1 MRPILLACG
10 VLSALLGAACG
21 STTQPVEPAEQES
34 EQAPARPEI
43 DGAALAAEWR
53 PEVIPL
59 PQDWAPDLP
68 KGAEV
73 LRFAPGMF
81 EEGAEDFWTYAFR
94 VDLAEELTAELDA
107 EAAIANFLELYYDGL
122 LGMVGGGNGYDMG
135 DDPAQ
140 VHVGQPKDG
149 VYPIRVELI
158 DGFVTGKP
166 LTLHMD
172 WRGEGKTLRIIASP
186 QPRDH
191 QLWDQMRAIVN
202 VLEPGV

>member
-1 MRPILLACG
+1 MRPILLAC
-10 VLSALLGAACG
+10 ALLCASCG
-21 STTQPVEPAEQES
+21 STTQPAEQGS
-34 EQAPARPEI
+34 EQAPDSAPPAPEF

-53 PEVIPL
+53 PETIAL

-68 KGAEV
+68 KGTEV

-81 EEGAEDFWTYAFR
+81 QEGAEDYWTYAFR
-94 VDLAEELTAELDA
+94 VDLAEELDG
-107 EAAIANFLELYYDGL
+107 EAGIANFLELYYDGL
-122 LGMVGGGNGYDMG
+122 LGMVGTGRGYDMG

-140 VHVGQPKDG
+140 VHVGQPKNG
-149 VYPIRVELI
+149 VYPIRIELI

-172 WRGEGKTLRIIASP
+172 WRGAGKTLRIIASP

-191 QLWDQMRAIVN
+191 QLWGQLRAIVN
-202 VLEPGV
+202 VLEPGA